1 MWKEPIYDRKQSDI
15 DNKTPKGYLNIS
27 DLNRIE
33 NNIAYIAELMGK
45 KVTTKTWSL
54 YMLPSSSEFDRIK
67 SNITALEEGIN
78 FTTYED
84 LPSNPINTFEKV
96 NLIEALIASINGD
109 FELILGNSMYCG
121 DFEFSN
127 DQLI

>member
-1 MWKEPIYDRKQSDI
+1 
-15 DNKTPKGYLNIS
+15 
-27 DLNRIE
+27 
-33 NNIAYIAELMGK
+33 
-45 KVTTKTWSL
+45 
-54 YMLPSSSEFDRIK
+54 MLPSSSEFDRIK

-78 FTTYED
+78 FTTYKD

-96 NLIEALIASINGD
+96 NLIEALIASIKGD